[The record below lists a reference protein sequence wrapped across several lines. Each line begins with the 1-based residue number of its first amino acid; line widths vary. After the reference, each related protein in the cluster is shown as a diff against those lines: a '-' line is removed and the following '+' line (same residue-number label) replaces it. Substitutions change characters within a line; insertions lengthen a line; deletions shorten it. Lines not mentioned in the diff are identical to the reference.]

1 MQTYSAAARLNK
13 VCVFLVF
20 IQRPDGQIEMHALSF
35 SQKCLIQ
42 LKGQRPKLK
51 GNAENPIAVFFST
64 FKQDKVKLA
73 NPIFKR
79 TRQAAAKVKIEREKK
94 IQKYTCFFVI

>member
-1 MQTYSAAARLNK
+1 MHKTPL
-13 VCVFLVF
+13 
-20 IQRPDGQIEMHALSF
+20 QI
-35 SQKCLIQ
+35 
-42 LKGQRPKLK
+42 
-51 GNAENPIAVFFST
+51 FST

-94 IQKYTCFFVI
+94 VRNIFTFLLLKAYVSEEILNWHCLMSYPCSHFYFDIKFGWPLLF

>member
-1 MQTYSAAARLNK
+1 MHKTPL
-13 VCVFLVF
+13 
-20 IQRPDGQIEMHALSF
+20 QI
-35 SQKCLIQ
+35 
-42 LKGQRPKLK
+42 
-51 GNAENPIAVFFST
+51 FST

-94 IQKYTCFFVI
+94 SQNIFTFLLLKAYVSEEILNWHCLSLSLNADLCIHFY

>member
-35 SQKCLIQ
+35 SWKCLIQ

-51 GNAENPIAVFFST
+51 GNAQNPLAAFFN
-64 FKQDKVKLA
+64 L
-73 NPIFKR
+73 
-79 TRQAAAKVKIEREKK
+79 
-94 IQKYTCFFVI
+94 